1 MSVIDIDQGVNS
13 LFSLSLDNNSIFGI
27 SNTGNVFLNP
37 SVSLDRE
44 TVATYTINIVAIDKG
59 TPSQTSNA
67 EIVIIIEDVNDN
79 PPIFSPLSYN
89 RSVSENIAVEDI
101 VTTVSANDID
111 EGANM
116 QISYSL
122 FAGSEGKFIVNRT
135 SGEIELIGTLD
146 RESTENYQIII
157 AAFDSG
163 SPFMSAT
170 ATVTITVLD
179 FNDNTPVF
187 SRSLYTGN
195 VDENSASIVNILV
208 VDLDATDLDL
218 VENADL
224 VFSFLDSVA
233 GALLPFS
240 VDNSTGEITVSGLLD
255 RETIDTY
262 SFEVIVRDNPISP
275 GIPLTATANVIISI
289 NDINDVAPS
298 FPGVTSFTTNIQETT
313 VVSTTVLFPVAT
325 DPDLGDG
332 GVIIY
337 SADPVST
344 IFSVDPSTGVIRL
357 VESLDL
363 DSSGTNGR
371 VTHTFN
377 LVATDQGTPQLTG
390 SIVVNITV
398 LDENT
403 NVPIFDLP
411 SYTAGV
417 PENASVSHSIIQL
430 TATDS
435 DTNGVINYEIVGG
448 NQDQFFDINSTT
460 GEVFTIASLLNSA
473 STIFELTVNAFE
485 TGDPTKSSI
494 TSLHIEISD
503 TNNNRPFFCQ
513 TADYEFSVPEN
524 SAIDT
529 TVGQICGSDQDS
541 GVNGQFYFSIVSG
554 NNNSAFTIVQVSGA
568 SIAYIV
574 VANLVLDR
582 ENDAEYSLILMIRD
596 NGAPEQTS
604 DTIVAVITVDDVND
618 GTPIFT
624 NLPTSVDLDE
634 DVFGGTEVFLLQ
646 ASDTDLSTNAEVIFQ
661 IVGGNTNTVFSLESV
676 TGQITTVKPL
686 DFKTLA
692 LYTLR
697 IQVTDNG
704 SPSLFSRSTLS
715 VNIIDVNNN
724 APVFMPPYEASV
736 QESASI
742 NTSVILV
749 QATDD
754 DATTNAELV
763 YSITSGINSSHFAI
777 EITTG
782 SISVNT
788 ADLDREVQSIYNLE
802 VTACDMGT
810 TMMCGSVGVTVIITD
825 ANDHPPIFNP
835 AAYSFTVLEDKNLL
849 FIVGTLFAE
858 DLDEGQNGII
868 EYLQTDSEPKFSI
881 SLDTGDVILEEE
893 LDRETVD
900 FYQIMVLARDK
911 GDPVMSSTAVI
922 NITVIDVNDNA
933 PIIDTSLFSV
943 QIAEN
948 TTTGQVIFDVDATD
962 FDQGDHSK
970 LIYSIL
976 GGDLGD
982 FVINPISGAITVDQ
996 PLDAESN
1003 IRYEILIQASD
1014 SAYPPLTDTDTLVIT
1029 IIDINEHAPVFGQA
1043 VYIVDLLE
1051 NAPAGTFLLN
1061 VTAYDDDV
1069 ADTKNSEI
1077 SFFLTSVTDFVIDP
1091 LSGTIL
1097 TITSFDREFSSTRT
1111 LTVKATNPNTTPLL
1125 EGSAIIMI
1133 TIMDVNDQTPSFTNT
1148 NLTLEISELSQI
1160 GYQLLNLTAEDK
1172 DDPSLENGR
1181 FVFSSASDNSEEFD
1195 RSFRINT
1202 DGIVEVNGPLDRE
1215 LEDTYSPTAVVTDT
1229 GIPPLFS
1236 TTGIIITLRDE
1247 NDIPPD
1253 FSFPLY
1259 SLTFPEDIGPIS
1271 QNRVPR
1277 LLDTLSY
1284 SDGDLDSEYTN
1295 SVFDIAIDSPF
1306 SFPDFSLTSQGD
1318 FFLNIGLDREI
1329 RDNYTLLVEVI
1340 NTVSYLSRKLQ
1351 NYSNFN

>member
-1 MSVIDIDQGVNS
+1 MDDNSVFD
-13 LFSLSLDNNSIFGI
+13 I
-27 SNTGNVFLNP
+27 SNTGNIFLNP

-44 TVATYTINIVAIDKG
+44 LLASYTINIVAIDTG

-67 EIVIIIEDVNDN
+67 GIVITVEDVNDN
-79 PPIFSPLSYN
+79 PPIFFPLSYSL
-89 RSVSENIAVEDI
+89 SVSENIAVGDI
-101 VTTVSANDID
+101 VTMVVATDID

-122 FAGSEGKFIVNRT
+122 FSGSEGNFIVDRT

-146 RESTENYQIII
+146 RESTDIYQIII

-187 SRSLYTGN
+187 SQSLYTGL
-195 VDENSASIVNILV
+195 VDENSASSIVNILV
-208 VDLDATDLDL
+208 VDLDATDLDFGQ
-218 VENADL
+218 NADL
-224 VFSFLDSVA
+224 VFAFQDSVA
-233 GALLPFS
+233 GTSLPFS
-240 VDNSTGEITVSGLLD
+240 IDSSTGEITVVGLLD

-262 SFEVIVRDNPISP
+262 AFEVIVHDSPITP

-298 FPGVTSFTTNIQETT
+298 FPGVTSFTTDIQETT
-313 VVSTTVLFPVAT
+313 FVTTTVLFPVAT

-332 GVIIY
+332 GEIIY

-357 VESLDL
+357 IESLDL
-363 DSSGTNGR
+363 DSSGTNGL

-390 SIVVNITV
+390 IIVVTITV

-403 NVPIFDLP
+403 NVPIFDFP

-417 PENASVSHSIIQL
+417 LEDAIISTTIEQL

-435 DTNGVINYEIVGG
+435 DTNGVINYGIVGG
-448 NQDQFFDINSTT
+448 NQDQFFDIDTTT
-460 GEVFTIASLLNSA
+460 GEVFTIASLLNAA
-473 STIFELTVNAFE
+473 STVFELTVNAFE

-494 TSLHIEISD
+494 TSLHIEITD
-503 TNNNRPFFCQ
+503 TNNNRPIFCQ
-513 TADYEFSVPEN
+513 TANYEFSVPEN
-524 SAIDT
+524 SAVDT
-529 TVGQICGSDQDS
+529 TVGQICGTDQDS
-541 GVNGQFYFSIVSG
+541 GINGQFSFYIVSG
-554 NNNSAFTIVQVSGA
+554 NDDLAFTILPVSGA

-596 NGAPEQTS
+596 NGTPEQTS
-604 DTIVAVITVDDVND
+604 DAIVAVITIDDVND

-624 NLPTSVDLDE
+624 NLPNSVDIDE
-634 DVFGGTEVFLLQ
+634 DVFGGTEIFLLQ
-646 ASDTDLSTNAEVIFQ
+646 ASDTDLTTNAEVIFQ
-661 IVGGNTNTVFSLESV
+661 IIGGNTNAVFNLESV

-686 DFKTLA
+686 DFNTLE
-692 LYTLR
+692 LYTLSIR
-697 IQVTDNG
+697 VTDNG
-704 SPSLFSRSTLS
+704 SPFLFSGSTLS
-715 VNIIDVNNN
+715 INIIDVNNN

-736 QESASI
+736 LESVSI
-742 NTSVILV
+742 NTFVILV

-763 YSITSGINSSHFAI
+763 YTITSGINSLHFAI
-777 EITTG
+777 ESTTG

-788 ADLDREVQSIYNLE
+788 ANLDREVQSIYNLE

-810 TMMCGSVGVTVIITD
+810 PVMCGSVGVTVIITD

-835 AAYSFTVLEDKNLL
+835 AAYSFTILEDKNLL
-849 FIVGTLFAE
+849 FIVGTVFAE
-858 DLDEGQNGII
+858 DLDEGQNGNI
-868 EYLQTDSEPKFSI
+868 EYLKIDSESKFSI

-900 FYQIMVLARDK
+900 FYQFMVLARDK
-911 GDPVMSSTAVI
+911 GDPVMSDIAVI
-922 NITVIDVNDNA
+922 NITVVDVNDNA
-933 PIIDTSLFSV
+933 PIIDTSIFSV

-948 TTTGQVIFDVDATD
+948 TTVGQVIFDVDATD
-962 FDQGDHSK
+962 IDQGDHSK
-970 LIYSIL
+970 LIYYIL

-982 FVINPISGAITVDQ
+982 FVINPTSGAITVNQ

-1003 IRYEILIQASD
+1003 NRYEILIQASD
-1014 SAYPPLTDTDTLVIT
+1014 SAFPPLTDTDTLVIT
-1029 IIDINEHAPVFGQA
+1029 IIDINEQAPVFGQS
-1043 VYIVDLLE
+1043 VYTVDLLE

-1061 VTAYDDDV
+1061 VTASDNDV

-1077 SFFLTSVTDFVIDP
+1077 SFFLTSGTDFVIDP
-1091 LSGTIL
+1091 LTGTIL
-1097 TITSFDREFSSTRT
+1097 TTTSFDREISSTQT
-1111 LTVKATNPNTTPLL
+1111 LIVKATNPNTIPLL
-1125 EGSAIIMI
+1125 VGSAEIVVTII
-1133 TIMDVNDQTPSFTNT
+1133 DVNDQTPSFTNI
-1148 NLTLEISELSQI
+1148 NLTQEISELSQI
-1160 GYQLLNLTAEDK
+1160 GFQLLTLTAEDK

-1181 FVFSSASDNSEEFD
+1181 FVFSSAFENSEEFD

-1202 DGIVEVNGPLDRE
+1202 DGIIEVNGPLDRE
-1215 LEDTYSPTAVVTDT
+1215 LQDTYSPTAVVTDN
-1229 GIPPLFS
+1229 GIPSLFS
-1236 TTGIIITLRDE
+1236 TTEFIITLSDE
-1247 NDIPPD
+1247 NDIPPNL
-1253 FSFPLY
+1253 SSQLY
-1259 SLTFPEDIGPIS
+1259 SLTFPEDIDPSS
-1271 QNRVPR
+1271 QNGVPR
-1277 LLDTLSY
+1277 LLDTLSF
-1284 SDGDLDSEYTN
+1284 SDGDLDSEYKL

-1306 SFPDFSLTSQGD
+1306 SFPDFNLTTQGD

-1329 RDNYTLLVEVI
+1329 RDSYTLFVEVI
-1340 NTVSYLSRKLQ
+1340 NTVSDILRNLQ
-1351 NYSNFN
+1351 LFFNMIFKMYFVNILKDH

>member
-1 MSVIDIDQGVNS
+1 MDDNSVFDISD
-13 LFSLSLDNNSIFGI
+13 
-27 SNTGNVFLNP
+27 TGNIFLNP
-37 SVSLDRE
+37 TVSLDRE
-44 TVATYTINIVAIDKG
+44 SVATYTINIVAIDTG
-59 TPSQTSNA
+59 TPPQQSTA
-67 EIVIIIEDVNDN
+67 EIVITVEDVNDN
-79 PPIFSPLSYN
+79 PPIFSPLSYTL
-89 RSVSENIAVEDI
+89 SVSENIAIDDL
-101 VTTVSANDID
+101 VTTVSATDID

-122 FAGSEGKFIVNRT
+122 FAGTEGKFIVDRT
-135 SGEIELIGTLD
+135 SGEIKLIGTLD
-146 RESTENYQIII
+146 RESTDNYQIVI

-170 ATVTITVLD
+170 ATVTLTILD
-179 FNDNTPVF
+179 FNDNTPIF
-187 SRSLYTGN
+187 SQSLYTGN
-195 VDENSASIVNILV
+195 VDENSASNTLV
-208 VDLDATDLDL
+208 VDLDAMDLDL
-218 VENADL
+218 GDNADL
-224 VFSFLDSVA
+224 VFTFQDSAA

-240 VDNSTGEITVSGLLD
+240 IDNSTGEITVIGLLD
-255 RETIDTY
+255 RETTDSYT
-262 SFEVIVRDNPISP
+262 FGVIVRDNPTSP

-298 FPGVTSFTTNIQETT
+298 FPGVTIFTTDIQETIL
-313 VVSTTVLFPVAT
+313 VTTTILFPVAT

-332 GVIIY
+332 GEIIY

-363 DSSGTNGR
+363 DSSGINGQ
-371 VTHTFN
+371 VNHTFN

-390 SIVVNITV
+390 SIAVIINV

-403 NVPIFDLP
+403 NVPLFDSP

-417 PENASVSHSIIQL
+417 LENATIYTTIIQL

-448 NQDQFFDINSTT
+448 NQDMFFDINSTT

-485 TGDPTKSSI
+485 TGDTTKSSI
-494 TSLHIEISD
+494 TSLHIQITD
-503 TNNNRPFFCQ
+503 TNNNRPVFCQ
-513 TADYEFSVPEN
+513 TASYEFSVPEN
-524 SAIDT
+524 SNVGT

-541 GVNGQFYFSIVSG
+541 GINGQFSFIIVSG
-554 NNNSAFTIVQVSGA
+554 NDDTAFMINQVTGA

-574 VANLVLDR
+574 VANLTLDR
-582 ENDAEYSLILMIRD
+582 ENDPEYSIILMITD
-596 NGAPEQTS
+596 NGIPELSS
-604 DTIVAVITVDDVND
+604 DTIVAVITIDDVND

-634 DVFGGTEVFLLQ
+634 DVFGGTEVFKLQ
-646 ASDTDLSTNAEVIFQ
+646 ASDTDLTTNAEVVFQ
-661 IVGGNTNTVFSLESV
+661 IVGGNTNAVFSLESV

-686 DFKTLA
+686 DFNTLA
-692 LYTLR
+692 LYSLTIR
-697 IQVTDNG
+697 VTDNG
-704 SPSLFSRSTLS
+704 SPSLSSRSTLT
-715 VNIIDVNNN
+715 VNITDVNNN

-736 QESASI
+736 QEGVAN
-742 NTSVILV
+742 NTFVILV
-749 QATDD
+749 EATDD
-754 DATTNAELV
+754 DATTNAELA
-763 YSITSGINSSHFAI
+763 YSFSSGINPITSHFAI

-788 ADLDREVQSIYNLE
+788 SDLDREVQSIYNLE
-802 VTACDMGT
+802 VTACDMGI
-810 TMMCGSVGVTVIITD
+810 TMLCGSVGVTIIITD
-825 ANDHPPIFNP
+825 ANDHPPVFNP
-835 AAYSFTVLEDKNLL
+835 AAYSFTILEDKNLL
-849 FIVGTLFAE
+849 FIVGTVFAE

-868 EYLQTDSEPKFSI
+868 EFIQTDNEPKFSI

-911 GDPVMSSTAVI
+911 GDPVLSDTAVI

-933 PIIDTSLFSV
+933 PIIDTSIFSV

-948 TTTGQVIFDVDATD
+948 TTIGQVIFDVDATD
-962 FDQGDHSK
+962 IDQGDHSK

-982 FVINPISGAITVDQ
+982 FVINPTSGAITVNQ

-1014 SAYPPLTDTDTLVIT
+1014 SAFPPLTDTDTLVIT
-1029 IIDINEHAPVFGQA
+1029 IIDINEHAPVFGQD
-1043 VYIVDLLE
+1043 VYFVDLLE
-1051 NAPAGTFLLN
+1051 NAPDVTFLLN
-1061 VTAYDDDV
+1061 VTALDNDV

-1077 SFFLTSVTDFVIDP
+1077 SFFLNPGTDFSIDSVT
-1091 LSGTIL
+1091 GTI
-1097 TITSFDREFSSTRT
+1097 TTETSFDRESSSSET
-1111 LTVKATNPNTTPLL
+1111 LTVMATNPNTSPSL
-1125 EGSAIIMI
+1125 EGSAVIMI
-1133 TIMDVNDQTPSFTNT
+1133 TIIDVNDQTPSFTNL
-1148 NLTLEISELSQI
+1148 NLSQEISELSQI
-1160 GYQLLNLTAEDK
+1160 GYQLLTLTAEDK

-1181 FVFSSASDNSEEFD
+1181 FVFSSASENSEEFD

-1202 DGIVEVNGPLDRE
+1202 NGIVEVNGPLDRE
-1215 LEDTYSPTAVVTDT
+1215 LQDAYSPTAVVTDN
-1229 GIPPLFS
+1229 GIPALFN
-1236 TTGIIITLRDE
+1236 TTRIFITLSDE

-1253 FSFPLY
+1253 FSSQLY
-1259 SLTFPEDIGPIS
+1259 ALTFPEDVDPIS
-1271 QNRVPR
+1271 QNGIPR
-1277 LLDTLSY
+1277 LLGTLSY
-1284 SDGDLDSEYTN
+1284 SDGDLDSEYKL
-1295 SVFDIAIDSPF
+1295 SVFDIASDSSF
-1306 SFPDFSLTSQGD
+1306 SFPDFNLTTQGD

-1340 NTVSYLSRKLQ
+1340 NTVSC
-1351 NYSNFN
+1351 